1 MLSDKLSARNL
12 TRVAIVSLLLI
23 ASCWAQK
30 SKEAQSAVP
39 VLPADIPGTADRYS
53 ILVMGNLAGQ
63 QALWTAPD
71 GSLHIFYQFND
82 RGHGPKTTSILKLDA
97 QGVPVAESVDG
108 NDYLKSS
115 VHESYTLESGAA
127 RWKSD
132 SEAGERKLA
141 TPAVYVPNNG
151 SPAELGL
158 LAQVAL
164 GNGGKVVLLPEGEAK
179 IGRIAELHLEA
190 AGQKKHV
197 TLYAITGLGFSPTY
211 VWLDDGRKFF
221 AFVSLWSTAIPE
233 GWEAALKPMQATQDE
248 ATQAR
253 AAELADKLSHRT
265 PSGIVFAHVNL
276 FDAQSAEI
284 LKNQSV
290 VVVGNRIR
298 SVGPAD
304 QVATPAGAQVI
315 DAAGKTLLP
324 GLWDMHAHVGPND
337 GLLNLAAGVT
347 TVRDLANDTDSLL
360 ARRKR
365 IEEGKEI
372 GTRIVLAGII
382 DGPGPYQGPTKV
394 LVSTEGEARAAVDNY
409 ARLGYVQIKIYSS
422 VKPELVPAI
431 IAEAHQRGL
440 RVSGHIPAEM
450 TAAQCVELGYDEIQH
465 ANFLMLNFMPDVKNT
480 NTPTRFTEVAKR
492 GADLDLNSVQVQS
505 FIKLLQNHHTALD
518 PTLSIFEDMFVDH
531 AGKVP
536 RGFQPV
542 AGRLPPQVRRGLIS
556 EGLKPPPGM
565 EERYRLSFEKM
576 MELVGVMYRAGIPI
590 EDGTDSMAGF
600 AFHRELELDVQAGI
614 PANKVLQDATLGAAR
629 IMKLDGD
636 LGSIAPGKLADLTL
650 VNGDPVANISDIRKT
665 ALVVKDG
672 ILYKP
677 EELYSALGVGP

>member
-1 MLSDKLSARNL
+1 MVSDKPCNL
-12 TRVAIVSLLLI
+12 TRVAIVSLLLLV
-23 ASCWAQK
+23 SCWAQNPQGT
-30 SKEAQSAVP
+30 QSAVP
-39 VLPADIPGTADRYS
+39 ALPAEIPGAADRYS
-53 ILVMGNLAGQ
+53 VLVMGNLAGQ
-63 QALWTAPD
+63 QSMWTAPD

-82 RGHGPKTTSILKLDA
+82 RGRGPRTTSILKLDA
-97 QGVPVAESVDG
+97 KGIPVAESVDG
-108 NDYLKSS
+108 NDYLKSP

-132 SEAGERKLA
+132 SEEGEKKLTA
-141 TPAVYVPNNG
+141 PAVYVPIDG
-151 SPAELGL
+151 APAELGL

-179 IGRIAELHLEA
+179 IDRIAALNLEA
-190 AGQKKHV
+190 SGQKRHV
-197 TLYAITGLGFSPTY
+197 TLYAITGLDFSPTY

-221 AFVSLWSTAIPE
+221 AFVSLWSTVIPE

-248 ATQAR
+248 AAQAR
-253 AAELADKLSHRT
+253 SAALGDKLAHRT
-265 PSGIVFAHVNL
+265 PNGIVFAHVNL

-284 LKNQSV
+284 LKDRSV

-304 QVATPAGAQVI
+304 QVATPAGAEVI

-324 GLWDMHAHVGPND
+324 GLWDMHAHVGPDD

-365 IEEGKEI
+365 IEQGKEI
-372 GTRIVLAGII
+372 GTRIVLAGVI
-382 DGPGPYQGPTKV
+382 DGRGPYQGPTKV

-431 IAEAHQRGL
+431 IAEAHKLGL

-465 ANFLMLNFMPDVKNT
+465 ANFLMLNFMPDVKST
-480 NTPTRFTEVAKR
+480 NTPARLTEVAKR

-505 FIKLLQNHHTALD
+505 FIKLLQEHHTVLD
-518 PTLSIFEDMFVDH
+518 PTLSIFENMFVDH

-542 AGRLPPQVRRGLIS
+542 AGRLPPQVRRGLMS
-556 EGLKPPPGM
+556 EGLRPPPGM
-565 EERYRLSFEKM
+565 EERYRQSFTRM
-576 MELVGVMYRAGIPI
+576 MELVGAMYRAGIPI

-600 AFHRELELDVQAGI
+600 ALHRELELDVQAGI

-650 VNGDPVANISDIRKT
+650 VNGDPVANIGDIRKT

-672 ILYKP
+672 VLYKP
-677 EELYSALGVGP
+677 EELYSALGVAP